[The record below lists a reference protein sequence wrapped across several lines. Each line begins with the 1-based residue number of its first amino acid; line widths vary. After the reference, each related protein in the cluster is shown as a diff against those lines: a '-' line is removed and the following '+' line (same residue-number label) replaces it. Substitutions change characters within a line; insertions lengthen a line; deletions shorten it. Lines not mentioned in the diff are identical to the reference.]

1 MARRSHRASLSQRPT
16 AFTHVGRLDS
26 RFGEH
31 IMRRPHTNLN
41 HGHRS
46 AAIETEVAQLTAA
59 EEQALAEFGHWLDGE
74 LDRLV
79 ARWIHLAAPN
89 ASRRERAA
97 RRVP

>member
-1 MARRSHRASLSQRPT
+1 
-16 AFTHVGRLDS
+16 
-26 RFGEH
+26 
-31 IMRRPHTNLN
+31 LN

-46 AAIETEVAQLTAA
+46 SAIETEVAQLTAA

-89 ASRRERAA
+89 ASRGERAA